1 MRRIIQKK
9 YDEWMDKVMLT
20 KAERNFYRNND
31 NIQALGFYAGFLF
44 GFKLA
49 KRQSEKSK

>member
-20 KAERNFYRNND
+20 KAERNFYRNNSD
-31 NIQALGFYAGFLF
+31 MQSIGFYAGFKA
-44 GFKLA
+44 GVKWEKQNPQ
-49 KRQSEKSK
+49 KRA